1 MMTHHGTGRY
11 AMIAYMIN
19 YLSEKIE
26 NFLDWMA
33 DSLIDFALEFD
44 DEPFDDEEL

>member
-1 MMTHHGTGRY
+1 
-11 AMIAYMIN
+11 MIAIMID
-19 YLSEKIE
+19 YISKKIE
-26 NFLDWMA
+26 NFLDWIA